1 LLYTSRSFLSA
12 FILPLS
18 PETEELGAALFTS
31 LCGYSSLMGC
41 FQTHL
46 PGHHLD
52 LSAALSPMLAK
63 GQCYR
68 LANHLECRAFSLS
81 SLIFSVLILLFP
93 QWLLWGRKGRFKL
106 EDEKIT

>member
-1 LLYTSRSFLSA
+1 
-12 FILPLS
+12 
-18 PETEELGAALFTS
+18 
-31 LCGYSSLMGC
+31 
-41 FQTHL
+41 
-46 PGHHLD
+46 
-52 LSAALSPMLAK
+52 MLAK